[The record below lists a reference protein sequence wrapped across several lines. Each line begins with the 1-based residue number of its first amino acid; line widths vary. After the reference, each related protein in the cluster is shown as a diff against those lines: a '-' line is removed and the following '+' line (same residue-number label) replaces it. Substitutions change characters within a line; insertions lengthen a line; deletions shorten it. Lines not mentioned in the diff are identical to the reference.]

1 MSITKLIAE
10 LDSAADNLAV
20 IGNHGVDV
28 VNHQAIC
35 MQVAKRLN
43 GLEKSLEGMVLAPR
57 GFIEVAGCPNENCT
71 DGVVANYHGDGSI
84 GFDCEISQCQ
94 FCYEKAAM
102 LSIAEEAE

>member
-43 GLEKSLEGMVLAPR
+43 DLEKSLEGMVLVPR
-57 GFIEVAGCPNENCT
+57 ELINDIDNLTEA
-71 DGVVANYHGDGSI
+71 
-84 GFDCEISQCQ
+84 GFD
-94 FCYEKAAM
+94 AAEQIDELCGL
-102 LSIAEEAE
+102 LSIAEESK